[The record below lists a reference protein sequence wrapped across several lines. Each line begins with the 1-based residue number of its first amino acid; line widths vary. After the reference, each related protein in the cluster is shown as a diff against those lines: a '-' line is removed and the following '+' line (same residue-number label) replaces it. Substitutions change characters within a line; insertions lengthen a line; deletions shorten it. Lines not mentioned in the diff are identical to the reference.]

1 MELPT
6 INDLTNNDW
15 SLTLISSLHSTI
27 EFLKGEINVK
37 NEIINK
43 LLNRGNQCEHEN
55 LLKDDTSNCDDESF
69 CSENLSNGQLQETCI
84 DQNKNKRFDD
94 RYVTSRTTQRLN
106 RVNTNCDDIEITN
119 EQDSNN
125 TVKSVEI
132 IGDSIINNINPR
144 GISKEG
150 NVKVKSIPGSTS
162 DDMKDHIKLT
172 VRRKPDA
179 IIIHVGTNDIG
190 NDIDT
195 ITNIQN
201 IVAHIKKKSSHTKII
216 ISSLLIRHGKRKIEE
231 KIKILNNEL
240 KKFCEENLVD
250 FLGHENI
257 DVTCLGEGKVHQN
270 KKGKAYLAKFFIK
283 FINNIK

>member
-1 MELPT
+1 
-6 INDLTNNDW
+6 
-15 SLTLISSLHSTI
+15 
-27 EFLKGEINVK
+27 
-37 NEIINK
+37 
-43 LLNRGNQCEHEN
+43 
-55 LLKDDTSNCDDESF
+55 
-69 CSENLSNGQLQETCI
+69 
-84 DQNKNKRFDD
+84 
-94 RYVTSRTTQRLN
+94 
-106 RVNTNCDDIEITN
+106 
-119 EQDSNN
+119 
-125 TVKSVEI
+125 
-132 IGDSIINNINPR
+132 
-144 GISKEG
+144 
-150 NVKVKSIPGSTS
+150 
-162 DDMKDHIKLT
+162 MKDHIKLT

-231 KIKILNNEL
+231 KNKILNNEL

-257 DVTCLGEGKVHQN
+257 DVTCLGNGKVHPN
-270 KKGKAYLAKFFIK
+270 KKGKAYLAKNFIK